1 VRGCGSQRLI
11 KGCTMVCPPLS
22 VKGLSNWS
30 GKTGSL
36 NGPTRF
42 CVRLP
47 HILHRRSSTADK
59 SDRVLY
65 RRPQGRI
72 GVESVCKQLPIAPS
86 TFHEH
91 KARETDENRLPPR
104 EKRDREFSIDI
115 QRVWKENFCFLE
127 RFYQFRHQEGKA
139 VAGKLGIAVGVGGSS
154 GDPVVLNIKTF
165 FQYNQIECI
174 GTVSAQG
181 PACCFV
187 CGYGETCKVGAIHMF
202 FGPGTKITPEITP
215 SLSKQSATIE
225 EARSLGRMLEQRLRG
240 FASAT

>member
-1 VRGCGSQRLI
+1 MKVLGISGSPRKDQTTDQLVKEVLAGIGLETEFISLAGKHIGPCIACLGCVQDNICKVEDDMQALRDKIVEADAYVIGAANYYS
-11 KGCTMVCPPLS
+11 M
-22 VKGLSNWS
+22 
-30 GKTGSL
+30 L
-36 NGPTRF
+36 NG
-42 CVRLP
+42 LG
-47 HILHRRSSTADK
+47 H
-59 SDRVLY
+59 
-65 RRPQGRI
+65 
-72 GVESVCKQLPIAPS
+72 
-86 TFHEH
+86 
-91 KARETDENRLPPR
+91 
-104 EKRDREFSIDI
+104 
-115 QRVWKENFCFLE
+115 CFLE

-139 VAGKLGIAVGVGGSS
+139 VAGKLGVAVGIGASS

-187 CGYGETCKVGAIHMF
+187 CGSGETCKVGAIHMF

-215 SLSKQSATIE
+215 ILSKQSAKIE